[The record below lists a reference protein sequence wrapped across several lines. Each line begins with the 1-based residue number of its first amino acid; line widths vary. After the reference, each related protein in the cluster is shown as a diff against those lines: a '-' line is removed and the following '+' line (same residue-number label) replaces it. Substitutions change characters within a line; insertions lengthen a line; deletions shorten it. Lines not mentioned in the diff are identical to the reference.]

1 MQASLFGGEQ
11 PAFDLGF
18 NAARRDPL
26 TRDAWLEHVPGWLV
40 GHRQL
45 FEELLRTA
53 EWRQE
58 RRQMYDREV
67 DVPRLVARA
76 PENGATAELLRAMA
90 RTLSLRYEV
99 SLKSI
104 SLAYYRD
111 GQDSVAP
118 HGDKMGPLRSNTV
131 IAILSVGEPRR
142 FTLRSVDGTVRR
154 VFSPGWGDLLVMGG
168 SCQETFLHGVPKLK
182 HANPR
187 MSIQFRE
194 LLPPTLAKTYPDD
207 ITASVPAHPLRTL
220 RSLPNAERARRR

>member
-11 PAFDLGF
+11 PAFDRGF
-18 NAARRDPL
+18 CMARRDPL
-26 TRDAWLEHVPGWLV
+26 TREAWIEHVPGWLA

-45 FEELLRTA
+45 FDQLLAAA

-76 PENGATAELLRAMA
+76 PESGSTGELLRAMA
-90 RTLSLRYEV
+90 RALSERYCV
-99 SLKSI
+99 ALDSI

-142 FTLRSVDGTVRR
+142 FTLRSVDGAVRR
-154 VFSPGWGDLLVMGG
+154 AFSPGWGDLLVMGG
-168 SCQETFLHGVPKLK
+168 NCQETFLHGVPKLK
-182 HANPR
+182 HAHPR

-207 ITASVPAHPLRTL
+207 ITQSVPVRPGLVARSAPSLRK
-220 RSLPNAERARRR
+220 R